1 MSAALYPGLTHR
13 QYTRLPGVSASQ
25 LRTLRQGSPAHL
37 RQYLDSPDED
47 TSSRGVLRAI
57 HALVLEPQSWEADF
71 AVFPGERR
79 AGGAWTAW
87 RDSHAHRTILTQPEA
102 EHARAV
108 SSAVLAHPLAGPM
121 LTRYGVSELSGT
133 WTDQRT
139 GLPCRLRI
147 DRLQRLS
154 TTAYRVIDLKTV
166 SSNEAHKIRSVVSQQ
181 GWHIQLAHY
190 MAGVSA
196 VMPGVVVHG
205 ALITVE
211 DSAPYDVA
219 VWCLGPAEELVATQE
234 RDGLLDTYAACLASG
249 VWPGRY
255 DCEQDLTLA
264 RYLYPDDVDGV
275 EIVEIP

>member
-1 MSAALYPGLTHR
+1 MSAALYPGLSHR

-108 SSAVLAHPLAGPM
+108 SQAVLAHPIAGPM
-121 LTRYGVSELSGT
+121 LTQHGVSEVSGV
-133 WTDQRT
+133 WTDSTT

-147 DRLQRLS
+147 DRLQRCS
-154 TTAYRVIDLKTV
+154 RRAYRVIDLKTV
-166 SSNEAHKIRSVVSQQ
+166 SSNAPHKIRSIVGDQ

-196 VMPGVVVHG
+196 CQPGASVYG
-205 ALITVE
+205 ALVTVE

-219 VWCLGPAEELVATQE
+219 VWGMGPAEELVATEE
-234 RDGLLDTYAACLASG
+234 RARLLATYAQCLASG
-249 VWPGRY
+249 QWPGRY
-255 DCEQDLTLA
+255 QTEQDLSLPA
-264 RYLYPDDVDGV
+264 YCYPQEDEPDV
-275 EIVEIP
+275 

>member
-1 MSAALYPGLTHR
+1 MSAPALLPNLTHR
-13 QYTRLPGVSASQ
+13 QYSRLPGVSASQ

-37 RQYLDSPDED
+37 RHYLDSPDED
-47 TSSRGVLRAI
+47 TASRGVLRAI
-57 HALVLEPQSWEADF
+57 HAAVLEPQRFELDF
-71 AVFPGERR
+71 AVYGGDRR
-79 AGGAWTAW
+79 AGNAWTAW
-87 RDSHAHRTILTQPEA
+87 KAAQADHTILTAPEA
-102 EHARAV
+102 AHVSAV

-154 TTAYRVIDLKTV
+154 TTAFRVIDLKTV

-196 VMPGVVVHG
+196 VTPTAVVHG

-255 DCEQDLTLA
+255 DREQDLTLA
-264 RYLYPDDVDGV
+264 SYCYPQEEEPHV
-275 EIVEIP
+275 

>member
-1 MSAALYPGLTHR
+1 MSAPALLPGLTHR
-13 QYTRLPGVSASQ
+13 QYSRLPGVSASQ

-37 RQYLDSPDED
+37 RHYLDHPDQD
-47 TSSRGVLRAI
+47 TTSRKVLRGI
-57 HALVLEPQSWEADF
+57 HAAVLEPHKWELDF
-71 AVFPGERR
+71 AVYEGRR
-79 AGGAWTAW
+79 SGNEWIAWAKGNM
-87 RDSHAHRTILTQPEA
+87 DRTILTAPEA
-102 EHARAV
+102 AHVSAV

-196 VMPGVVVHG
+196 VTPTAVVHG

-255 DCEQDLTLA
+255 DREQDLTLA
-264 RYLYPDDVDGV
+264 SYCYPQEEEPHV
-275 EIVEIP
+275 